1 LIYLAIYIFSHS
13 TPFHRGRGKGVGLH
27 PYGVEGFRVQGRHIN
42 NGVEG
47 AILNGL
53 IDYEQKNYNFFTFH
67 DANSRKMIIFA
78 VFLDN

>member
-1 LIYLAIYIFSHS
+1 
-13 TPFHRGRGKGVGLH
+13 VGLH

-47 AILNGL
+47 AILNGF

-67 DANSRKMIIFA
+67 DANS
-78 VFLDN
+78 